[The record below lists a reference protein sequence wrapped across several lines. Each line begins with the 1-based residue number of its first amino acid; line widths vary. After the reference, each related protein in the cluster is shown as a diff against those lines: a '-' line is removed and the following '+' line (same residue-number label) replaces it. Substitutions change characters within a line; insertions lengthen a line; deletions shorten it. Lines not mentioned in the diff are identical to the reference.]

1 MFFKNYMFTLGKRC
15 YIIKSTKR
23 IKVINMAK
31 LNTQRA
37 KQIRLQLGYSQEEV
51 AKHLECTKG
60 SYCQMELG
68 YRQPSLEK
76 LGRLSKLYKVST
88 DELLEIS

>member
-1 MFFKNYMFTLGKRC
+1 MFTLGKQC

-31 LNTQRA
+31 LNKQKA

-68 YRQPSLEK
+68 YRQPSLDK
-76 LGRLSKLYKVST
+76 LGKLSKLYKVST

>member
-1 MFFKNYMFTLGKRC
+1 MFTLGKHC

-31 LNTQRA
+31 LNKQKA

>member
-1 MFFKNYMFTLGKRC
+1 
-15 YIIKSTKR
+15 
-23 IKVINMAK
+23 MAK
-31 LNTQRA
+31 LNTKRA

-60 SYCQMELG
+60 FYCQMELG

>member
-1 MFFKNYMFTLGKRC
+1 MFTLGKPC

>member
-1 MFFKNYMFTLGKRC
+1 MFTLGKRC
-15 YIIKSTKR
+15 YIIKLTKR

-31 LNTQRA
+31 LNTKRA

-76 LGRLSKLYKVST
+76 LGKLSKLYKVST

>member
-1 MFFKNYMFTLGKRC
+1 MFTLGKLC

-76 LGRLSKLYKVST
+76 LGKLSKLYKVST

>member
-1 MFFKNYMFTLGKRC
+1 MFTLGKRC
-15 YIIKSTKR
+15 YIIKLTKR

>member
-1 MFFKNYMFTLGKRC
+1 MFTLGKRC
-15 YIIKSTKR
+15 YIIKLTKR

-88 DELLEIS
+88 DELLEIG

>member
-1 MFFKNYMFTLGKRC
+1 MFTLGKHR

>member
-1 MFFKNYMFTLGKRC
+1 MFTLGKPC
-15 YIIKSTKR
+15 YIIKLTKR

-37 KQIRLQLGYSQEEV
+37 KQIRLQLGYSQEQV

>member
-1 MFFKNYMFTLGKRC
+1 MFTLGKRC

-31 LNTQRA
+31 LNKQKA

-68 YRQPSLEK
+68 YRQPSLDK
-76 LGRLSKLYKVST
+76 LGKLSKLYKVST

>member
-1 MFFKNYMFTLGKRC
+1 MFTLGKRY

>member
-1 MFFKNYMFTLGKRC
+1 MFTLGKRC
-15 YIIKSTKR
+15 YIIKLTKR

-76 LGRLSKLYKVST
+76 LGKLSKLYKVST

>member
-1 MFFKNYMFTLGKRC
+1 MFTLGKRR

>member
-1 MFFKNYMFTLGKRC
+1 MFTLGKRC
-15 YIIKSTKR
+15 YIIKLTKR

-31 LNTQRA
+31 LNTKRA

-60 SYCQMELG
+60 FYCQMELG

>member
-1 MFFKNYMFTLGKRC
+1 MFTLGKRC
-15 YIIKSTKR
+15 CIIKSTKR

-31 LNTQRA
+31 LNAKRA